1 MQWRKLRS
9 RAIRL
14 IGYDFETSR
23 LIVRFDGGVFYA
35 YEEVEYDI
43 LQEFARSE
51 IPGALINELLRYRR
65 YSEKTQGYASLMTLL
80 SHAQASGM
88 RSIGR
93 ASQDSH
99 PRSILR
105 LSTEQIDDLSRYLD
119 QDDDCEGNHTWV
131 SIGHDG
137 VGNPLVWHINEASGL
152 IVPPHPG
159 VLRETAGSRP
169 PRVVKPKAAVLSKS
183 AKVKPAAK
191 PKVAAKKAKTKATKV
206 RVA

>member
-23 LIVRFDGGVFYA
+23 LIVRFDGGWFYA
-35 YEEVEYDI
+35 YEDVEYDI
-43 LQEFARSE
+43 LQEFAHSE
-51 IPGALINELLRYRR
+51 VPGALINELLRYRT

-80 SHAQASGM
+80 SVAQASGM
-88 RSIGR
+88 RSVGR
-93 ASQDSH
+93 AAQDSH

-105 LSTEQIDDLSRYLD
+105 LSSEQIDDLSRYLD

-131 SIGHDG
+131 SIGRDG
-137 VGNPLVWHINEASGL
+137 VGNPLIWHINEASGL

-159 VLRETAGSRP
+159 VLREAIGSRP
-169 PRVVKPKAAVLSKS
+169 PRGVKPKAPLA
-183 AKVKPAAK
+183 AKVAK
-191 PKVAAKKAKTKATKV
+191 TATAKAKGTPRRKVALA
-206 RVA
+206 RP